1 MKNKLKPLS
10 IYSLND
16 DTLIM
21 AELSAYAE
29 EFDRLYN
36 LLLELER
43 ECFIKTATS
52 YGLSSRERPYTS
64 PRADLSFDDRRKM
77 LLYRMSITSSD
88 FNKESMESALLAAG
102 INGYI
107 IETPNEFKIEINALE
122 LFDTMV
128 TENEAVLAAEQFLP
142 AHLTYV
148 FDFRKSQWL
157 ELEAQDLTFDE
168 IDAKDLTW
176 EQFDGA

>member
-1 MKNKLKPLS
+1 MKREESIRSIIIDYCNSHGITPTEFARNSGISKSYMSKINKKQWG
-10 IYSLND
+10 
-16 DTLIM
+16 
-21 AELSAYAE
+21 
-29 EFDRLYN
+29 
-36 LLLELER
+36 
-43 ECFIKTATS
+43 KT
-52 YGLSSRERPYTS
+52 G
-64 PRADLSFDDRRKM
+64 
-77 LLYRMSITSSD
+77 I
-88 FNKESMESALLAAG
+88 SMTYCALLAAG